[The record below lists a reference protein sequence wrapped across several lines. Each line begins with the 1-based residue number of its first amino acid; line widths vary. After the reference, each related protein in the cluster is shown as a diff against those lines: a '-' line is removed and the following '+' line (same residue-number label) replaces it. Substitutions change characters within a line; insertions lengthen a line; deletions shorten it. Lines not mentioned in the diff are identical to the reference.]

1 MLVKRRPP
9 RTPKKEHPTKR
20 ALIDTVVSMLE
31 TTPVESVTC
40 DAVLDASGISRGS
53 LYHHF
58 DDYPD
63 LLEHAAA
70 SRFARY
76 VDESIVAI
84 RSLVESVHS
93 AAELRAA
100 MAAFNRSLQG
110 PERVHNRFD
119 RTIALANAAR
129 SPRFRVRLGE
139 EQERLTGAFVGL
151 IREGQRKGWVVP
163 EIDPRAMA
171 VLIQAYTLGR
181 VVDDITVTHFDTEA
195 WLALLD
201 RFFASICVL

>member
-1 MLVKRRPP
+1 MVRRKSDGI
-9 RTPKKEHPTKR
+9 REMHATK
-20 ALIDTVVSMLE
+20 ALLIETTLRLLE
-31 TTPVESVTC
+31 TTPAEQLTA
-40 DAVLDASGISRGS
+40 DAVLEASGISRGS